1 MDAPVNT
8 RQTEP
13 HVNPAL
19 STEEIELVAR
29 ADERLAHA
37 YQQIARADEELAR
50 FNEQISRLEKKP
62 ANRLRQPSRGRPA
75 LRGLIGLLLTA
86 GICTAAFAWQ
96 SHGETIRPMISR
108 WAPQLA
114 AASSLPSE
122 APKLADQQSPPAVQ
136 LAAADAAVSQLPPQA
151 QTAAPDAPPDRCRTD
166 AIAPDDGARSRQRAA
181 RDRAAQG
188 QPGRTGPRERQDR
201 RAAQGEPGANGAR
214 DRQRL
219 RAEPAAQDIG
229 GSATGG
235 AQARAGAPDGSQS
248 ANAGARAAA
257 AQIVV
262 CHRRHRLPRR
272 RCERNG
278 HLRIFSCAGKIR
290 LQTSIVARLMSDA
303 KRPRTVI
310 HAPICPALRM

>member
-19 STEEIELVAR
+19 STQEIELVAR

-86 GICTAAFAWQ
+86 GICSAAFAWQ

-114 AASSLPSE
+114 ASLPSE
-122 APKLADQQSPPAVQ
+122 APKVADQSPPAVQ
-136 LAAADAAVSQLPPQA
+136 LAAADAAVSQLPPPA
-151 QTAAPDAPPDRCRTD
+151 QTAAPDAAAAPIAAEQTQLLQTMARDLASVQQEIEQLKASQAELARESAGIAEQLKANQEQMTR
-166 AIAPDDGARSRQRAA
+166 AIANASEKNLQPRTSVAPLPAA
-181 RDRAAQG
+181 RKPVPA
-188 QPGRTGPRERQDR
+188 RQT
-201 RAAQGEPGANGAR
+201 EAR
-214 DRQRL
+214 
-219 RAEPAAQDIG
+219 
-229 GSATGG
+229 
-235 AQARAGAPDGSQS
+235 AQARAPVQL
-248 ANAGARAAA
+248 
-257 AQIVV
+257 Q
-262 CHRRHRLPRR
+262 PR
-272 RCERNG
+272 
-278 HLRIFSCAGKIR
+278 
-290 LQTSIVARLMSDA
+290 
-303 KRPRTVI
+303 
-310 HAPICPALRM
+310 